1 MAEENKHPPTTEEQA
16 PPEMPGKAPKMEQA
30 EIPDVGGG
38 PAPSAKVIDLSAMR
52 STPEKDA
59 PPDIPKEMEALAALN
74 PKKDE
79 APAAQPKA
87 PAQEPEEAAEQ
98 ADDAPAQE
106 LEEALDEPSAL
117 ETALTFVDQD
127 AAALISAIGEPLET
141 QYEASCSGPGDDGVW
156 TYDGFT
162 VYTYRENGVETI
174 VDAE

>member
-1 MAEENKHPPTTEEQA
+1 MRKSIAILMLTLCLALLCACGETAE
-16 PPEMPGKAPKMEQA
+16 
-30 EIPDVGGG
+30 
-38 PAPSAKVIDLSAMR
+38 PAPETPAPDAQEAAAQ
-52 STPEKDA
+52 TFPEK
-59 PPDIPKEMEALAALN
+59 
-74 PKKDE
+74 
-79 APAAQPKA
+79 APAAQPEA
-87 PAQEPEEAAEQ
+87 PAQEPEEAPE
-98 ADDAPAQE
+98 
-106 LEEALDEPSAL
+106 EPSAL

>member
-1 MAEENKHPPTTEEQA
+1 MKKSIAILMLTLCLALLCACGETAESA
-16 PPEMPGKAPKMEQA
+16 PRT
-30 EIPDVGGG
+30 
-38 PAPSAKVIDLSAMR
+38 PAPTAQEVTAQAL
-52 STPEKDA
+52 PEK
-59 PPDIPKEMEALAALN
+59 
-74 PKKDE
+74 
-79 APAAQPKA
+79 APAAQLEASA
-87 PAQEPEEAAEQ
+87 PEKEEAA
-98 ADDAPAQE
+98 AQE
-106 LEEALDEPSAL
+106 EAPEEPSAL

>member
-1 MAEENKHPPTTEEQA
+1 MMDLQLFAEGETAPALSPEQSR
-16 PPEMPGKAPKMEQA
+16 QA
-30 EIPDVGGG
+30 V
-38 PAPSAKVIDLSAMR
+38 
-52 STPEKDA
+52 
-59 PPDIPKEMEALAALN
+59 AAGTLK
-74 PKKDE
+74 PE
-79 APAAQPKA
+79 APAAQPEA

-106 LEEALDEPSAL
+106 PEEAPKEPSAL

-127 AAALISAIGEPLET
+127 AAALVQAIGEPLET

>member
-1 MAEENKHPPTTEEQA
+1 MKKSIAILMLTLCLALLCACGETAE
-16 PPEMPGKAPKMEQA
+16 
-30 EIPDVGGG
+30 
-38 PAPSAKVIDLSAMR
+38 PAPE
-52 STPEKDA
+52 TPAPDA
-59 PPDIPKEMEALAALN
+59 QEAAAQTL
-74 PKKDE
+74 PEE
-79 APAAQPKA
+79 APAAQPEA

-98 ADDAPAQE
+98 T
-106 LEEALDEPSAL
+106 SAL

-127 AAALISAIGEPLET
+127 AAALVQAIGEPLET

>member
-1 MAEENKHPPTTEEQA
+1 MKKSIAILMLTLCLALLCACGETAE
-16 PPEMPGKAPKMEQA
+16 
-30 EIPDVGGG
+30 
-38 PAPSAKVIDLSAMR
+38 PAPE
-52 STPEKDA
+52 TPA
-59 PPDIPKEMEALAALN
+59 PTAQEVTSQTLPE
-74 PKKDE
+74 E
-79 APAAQPKA
+79 APAAQPETSEPEKEAASEQVEEA
-87 PAQEPEEAAEQ
+87 PKQEPEEAPE
-98 ADDAPAQE
+98 
-106 LEEALDEPSAL
+106 EPSAL

>member
-1 MAEENKHPPTTEEQA
+1 MKKSIAILMLTLCLALLCACGGTAE
-16 PPEMPGKAPKMEQA
+16 
-30 EIPDVGGG
+30 
-38 PAPSAKVIDLSAMR
+38 PAPE
-52 STPEKDA
+52 T
-59 PPDIPKEMEALAALN
+59 
-74 PKKDE
+74 
-79 APAAQPKA
+79 

-106 LEEALDEPSAL
+106 PEEAPKEPSAL

-127 AAALISAIGEPLET
+127 AAALVLAIGEPLET

>member
-1 MAEENKHPPTTEEQA
+1 MTRDPYEVLGVSRGASEDEIKQAYRRLAKQYHPDLH
-16 PPEMPGKAPKMEQA
+16 PGDAA
-30 EIPDVGGG
+30 C
-38 PAPSAKVIDLSAMR
+38 AKKTD
-52 STPEKDA
+52 D
-59 PPDIPKEMEALAALN
+59 
-74 PKKDE
+74 
-79 APAAQPKA
+79 A
-87 PAQEPEEAAEQ
+87 PAQEPEEAPE
-98 ADDAPAQE
+98 
-106 LEEALDEPSAL
+106 EPSAL

>member
-1 MAEENKHPPTTEEQA
+1 MKKSIAILMLTLCLALLCACGETAE
-16 PPEMPGKAPKMEQA
+16 
-30 EIPDVGGG
+30 
-38 PAPSAKVIDLSAMR
+38 PAPE
-52 STPEKDA
+52 TPAPDA
-59 PPDIPKEMEALAALN
+59 QEA
-74 PKKDE
+74 
-79 APAAQPKA
+79 AAQTQPEA

-106 LEEALDEPSAL
+106 PEEAPKEPSAL

-127 AAALISAIGEPLET
+127 AAALVLAIGEPLET

-162 VYTYRENGVETI
+162 VYTYRENSVETI